1 MHTLWWSLGIR
12 FSNITEVKMKS
23 TYVLTENVWWILTI
37 PASWETSMKKARA
50 AAQMPVTTVLLTGTC
65 VVLWTS
71 EKNDGSRPSRAM
83 AINILG
89 WRKYQSGSMNTN
101 SSINWSCAMHMLV
114 ARTDKAENWWYISR
128 LYASILQMLLI
139 LKPCPLGWWLIFSI
153 NLNHRRNLMIHWLRY
168 AYTCGNIDPIKV
180 EQRARTAPVVTRYLK
195 QDKHM
200 KTISVRRTPDHPWKK
215 WEEVLTLPSASHVWQ
230 RQMK

>member
-12 FSNITEVKMKS
+12 FTNIIEVKMKS

-89 WRKYQSGSMNTN
+89 WRKHQSGSMNTN
-101 SSINWSCAMHMLV
+101 SSINWSCAMHVLV

-139 LKPCPLGWWLIFSI
+139 LKPCPLGWWLIFHQFESQKKFDDTLVKI
-153 NLNHRRNLMIHWLRY
+153 CLYLWQYRPHQGWAESKNSTSCYKI
-168 AYTCGNIDPIKV
+168 PK
-180 EQRARTAPVVTRYLK
+180 TR
-195 QDKHM
+195 
-200 KTISVRRTPDHPWKK
+200 
-215 WEEVLTLPSASHVWQ
+215 
-230 RQMK
+230 